1 MIYTVTLNPSL
12 DYVVDVDDFE
22 LGRTN
27 RAVSERLYAGG
38 KGINVSFVLKNLGF
52 ESTALGFSAGFT
64 GEEIKKQ
71 IQERGIT
78 ENFITVLNGQSR
90 INIKLRG
97 QQETEINGM
106 GPDIEKE
113 HIQQLLKKLSV
124 LSTGDY
130 LILAGSV
137 PMKINDTIYYDILK
151 TLDKKGIKAVVD
163 TTGDLLLNVL
173 KYHPFLI
180 KPNIHELSELFSTE
194 IKTKEEVVQYG
205 LKLQDMGAQN
215 VIVSMA
221 GDGAVF
227 ICENGEIYKSEAPK
241 GVVKNSVGAGDS
253 MVAGFLAGF
262 CETKDF
268 AKAFKMG
275 VCTGSASAFS
285 EDLATKEQL
294 WMHIHLIFN
303 LWERRNRYA
312 NY

>member
-1 MIYTVTLNPSL
+1 MIYTVTFNPSL
-12 DYVVDVDDFE
+12 DYIVSVDDFK
-22 LGRTN
+22 LGLTN
-27 RAVSERLYAGG
+27 RTSSELMLPGG
-38 KGINVSFVLKNLGF
+38 KGINVSIVLKNLGI

-78 ENFITVLNGQSR
+78 ENLITVLNGQSR

-285 EDLATKEQL
+285 EDLATKEQVRQV
-294 WMHIHLIFN
+294 MDAHSFDF
-303 LWERRNRYA
+303 
-312 NY
+312 

>member
-71 IQERGIT
+71 IQKRGIT

-106 GPDIEKE
+106 GPDIEKK

-124 LSTGDY
+124 LSPGDY

-285 EDLATKEQL
+285 EDLATKEQVRQV
-294 WMHIHLIFN
+294 MDAHSFDF
-303 LWERRNRYA
+303 
-312 NY
+312 

>member
-78 ENFITVLNGQSR
+78 ENLITVLNGQSR

-124 LSTGDY
+124 LSPGDY

-194 IKTKEEVVQYG
+194 IKTKEDVVQYG

-253 MVAGFLAGF
+253 MVAGSLAGF

-285 EDLATKEQL
+285 EDLATKEQVRQV
-294 WMHIHLIFN
+294 MDAHSFDF
-303 LWERRNRYA
+303 
-312 NY
+312 

>member
-1 MIYTVTLNPSL
+1 MYRDNTKTVRIGNAVIGGGNPILIQSMTNTPTE
-12 DYVVDVDDFE
+12 DVRATVAQILE
-22 LGRTN
+22 LEKAGCDIIRCTVPN
-27 RAVSERLYAGG
+27 RQAADA
-38 KGINVSFVLKNLGF
+38 I
-52 ESTALGFSAGFT
+52 A
-64 GEEIKKQ
+64 EIKKQ

-78 ENFITVLNGQSR
+78 ENLITVLNGQSR

-124 LSTGDY
+124 LSPGDY

-194 IKTKEEVVQYG
+194 IKTKEDVVQYG

-285 EDLATKEQL
+285 EDLATKEQVRQV
-294 WMHIHLIFN
+294 MDAHSFDF
-303 LWERRNRYA
+303 
-312 NY
+312 

>member
-78 ENFITVLNGQSR
+78 ENLITVLNGQSR

-124 LSTGDY
+124 LSPGDY

-205 LKLQDMGAQN
+205 LKLQDIGAQN

-275 VCTGSASAFS
+275 ICTGSASAFS
-285 EDLATKEQL
+285 EDLATKEQVRQV
-294 WMHIHLIFN
+294 MDAHSFDF
-303 LWERRNRYA
+303 
-312 NY
+312 

>member
-137 PMKINDTIYYDILK
+137 PMKISDTIYYDILK

-285 EDLATKEQL
+285 EDLATKEQVRQV
-294 WMHIHLIFN
+294 MDAHSFDF
-303 LWERRNRYA
+303 
-312 NY
+312 

>member
-113 HIQQLLKKLSV
+113 HIQQLLNKLSV

-285 EDLATKEQL
+285 EDLATKEQVRQV
-294 WMHIHLIFN
+294 MDAHSFDF
-303 LWERRNRYA
+303 
-312 NY
+312 

>member
-71 IQERGIT
+71 IRERGIT
-78 ENFITVLNGQSR
+78 ENLITVLNGQSR

-124 LSTGDY
+124 LSPGDY

-285 EDLATKEQL
+285 EDLATKEQVRQV
-294 WMHIHLIFN
+294 MDAHSFDF
-303 LWERRNRYA
+303 
-312 NY
+312 

>member
-12 DYVVDVDDFE
+12 DYVVDVDGFV

-124 LSTGDY
+124 LSPGDY
-130 LILAGSV
+130 LVLAGSV
-137 PMKINDTIYYDILK
+137 PMKINNTIYYDILK

-285 EDLATKEQL
+285 EDLATKEQVRQV
-294 WMHIHLIFN
+294 MDAHSFDF
-303 LWERRNRYA
+303 
-312 NY
+312 

>member
-180 KPNIHELSELFSTE
+180 KPIIHELSELFSTE

-227 ICENGEIYKSEAPK
+227 ICENGEIYKSEASK

-285 EDLATKEQL
+285 EDLATKEQVRQV
-294 WMHIHLIFN
+294 MDAHSFDF
-303 LWERRNRYA
+303 
-312 NY
+312 

>member
-78 ENFITVLNGQSR
+78 ENLITVLNGQSR

-124 LSTGDY
+124 LSPGDY

-205 LKLQDMGAQN
+205 LKLQDMGALN

-285 EDLATKEQL
+285 EDLATKEQVRQV
-294 WMHIHLIFN
+294 MDAHSFDF
-303 LWERRNRYA
+303 
-312 NY
+312 

>member
-78 ENFITVLNGQSR
+78 ENLITVLNGQSR

-130 LILAGSV
+130 LILAGNV

-285 EDLATKEQL
+285 EDLATKEQVRQV
-294 WMHIHLIFN
+294 MDAHSFDF
-303 LWERRNRYA
+303 
-312 NY
+312 

>member
-78 ENFITVLNGQSR
+78 ENLITVLNGQSR

-124 LSTGDY
+124 LSPGDY

-275 VCTGSASAFS
+275 ICTGSASAFS
-285 EDLATKEQL
+285 EDLATKEQVRQV
-294 WMHIHLIFN
+294 MDAHSFDF
-303 LWERRNRYA
+303 
-312 NY
+312 

>member
-52 ESTALGFSAGFT
+52 ESTAFGFSAGFT

-124 LSTGDY
+124 LSPGDY

-173 KYHPFLI
+173 KYHPLLI

-285 EDLATKEQL
+285 EDLATKEQVRQV
-294 WMHIHLIFN
+294 MDAHSFDF
-303 LWERRNRYA
+303 
-312 NY
+312 

>member
-78 ENFITVLNGQSR
+78 ENLITVLNGQSR

-124 LSTGDY
+124 LSPGDY

-285 EDLATKEQL
+285 EDLATKEQVRQV
-294 WMHIHLIFN
+294 MDAHSFDF
-303 LWERRNRYA
+303 
-312 NY
+312 

>member
-1 MIYTVTLNPSL
+1 MIYTVTMNPSL

-78 ENFITVLNGQSR
+78 ENLITVLNGQSR

-124 LSTGDY
+124 LSPGDY

-275 VCTGSASAFS
+275 ICTGSASAFS
-285 EDLATKEQL
+285 EDLATKEQVRQV
-294 WMHIHLIFN
+294 MDAHSFDF
-303 LWERRNRYA
+303 
-312 NY
+312 

>member
-71 IQERGIT
+71 IQKRGIT

-97 QQETEINGM
+97 QQETEINGL

-124 LSTGDY
+124 LSPGDY

-285 EDLATKEQL
+285 EDLATKEQVRQV
-294 WMHIHLIFN
+294 MDAHSFDF
-303 LWERRNRYA
+303 
-312 NY
+312 

>member
-78 ENFITVLNGQSR
+78 ENLITVLNGQSR

-124 LSTGDY
+124 LSPGDY

-137 PMKINDTIYYDILK
+137 PLKINDTIYYDILK

-194 IKTKEEVVQYG
+194 IKTKEDVVQYG

-285 EDLATKEQL
+285 EDLATKEQVRQV
-294 WMHIHLIFN
+294 MDAHSFDF
-303 LWERRNRYA
+303 
-312 NY
+312 

>member
-78 ENFITVLNGQSR
+78 ANLITVLNGQSR

-124 LSTGDY
+124 LSPGDY

-194 IKTKEEVVQYG
+194 IKTKEDVVQYG

-285 EDLATKEQL
+285 EDLATKEQVRQV
-294 WMHIHLIFN
+294 MDAHSFDF
-303 LWERRNRYA
+303 
-312 NY
+312 

>member
-78 ENFITVLNGQSR
+78 ENLITVLNGQSR

-97 QQETEINGM
+97 QQETEINVM

-124 LSTGDY
+124 LSPGDY

-194 IKTKEEVVQYG
+194 IKTKEDVVQYG

-285 EDLATKEQL
+285 EDLATKEQVRQV
-294 WMHIHLIFN
+294 MDAHSFDF
-303 LWERRNRYA
+303 
-312 NY
+312 

>member
-106 GPDIEKE
+106 GPDIEKK
-113 HIQQLLKKLSV
+113 HIQLLLKKLSV
-124 LSTGDY
+124 LSPGDY

-180 KPNIHELSELFSTE
+180 KPNIHELSELFSIE

-205 LKLQDMGAQN
+205 LKLQNMGAQN

-241 GVVKNSVGAGDS
+241 GVVKNSIGAGDS

-275 VCTGSASAFS
+275 ICTGSASAFS
-285 EDLATKEQL
+285 EDLATKEQVRQV
-294 WMHIHLIFN
+294 MDAHSFDF
-303 LWERRNRYA
+303 
-312 NY
+312 

>member
-71 IQERGIT
+71 IQESGIT

-194 IKTKEEVVQYG
+194 IKTKEEVVRYG

-285 EDLATKEQL
+285 EDLATKEQVRQV
-294 WMHIHLIFN
+294 MDAHSFDF
-303 LWERRNRYA
+303 
-312 NY
+312 

>member
-78 ENFITVLNGQSR
+78 ENLITVLNGQSR

-151 TLDKKGIKAVVD
+151 TLDKKGIKAAVD
-163 TTGDLLLNVL
+163 TTPDILLNVL

-285 EDLATKEQL
+285 EDLATKEQVRQV
-294 WMHIHLIFN
+294 MDAHSFDF
-303 LWERRNRYA
+303 
-312 NY
+312 

>member
-78 ENFITVLNGQSR
+78 ENLITVLNGQSR

-124 LSTGDY
+124 LSPGDY

-137 PMKINDTIYYDILK
+137 PMMINDTIYYDILK

-285 EDLATKEQL
+285 EDLATKEQVRQV
-294 WMHIHLIFN
+294 MDAHSFDF
-303 LWERRNRYA
+303 
-312 NY
+312 

>member
-12 DYVVDVDDFE
+12 DYVVDVDDFV

-27 RAVSERLYAGG
+27 RAVSERLYVGG

-124 LSTGDY
+124 LSPGDY
-130 LILAGSV
+130 LVLAGSV
-137 PMKINDTIYYDILK
+137 PMKINNTIYYDILK

-173 KYHPFLI
+173 RYHPFLI

-205 LKLQDMGAQN
+205 LKLQNMGAQN

-285 EDLATKEQL
+285 EDLATKEQVRQV
-294 WMHIHLIFN
+294 MDAHSFDF
-303 LWERRNRYA
+303 
-312 NY
+312 

>member
-12 DYVVDVDDFE
+12 DYVVDVDDFV

-124 LSTGDY
+124 LSPGDY

-137 PMKINDTIYYDILK
+137 PMKINNTIYYDILK

-285 EDLATKEQL
+285 EDLATKEQVRQV
-294 WMHIHLIFN
+294 MDAHSFDF
-303 LWERRNRYA
+303 
-312 NY
+312 

>member
-78 ENFITVLNGQSR
+78 ENLITVLNGQSR

-106 GPDIEKE
+106 GPDIEKK

-124 LSTGDY
+124 LSPGDY

-285 EDLATKEQL
+285 EDLATKEQVRQV
-294 WMHIHLIFN
+294 MDAHSFDF
-303 LWERRNRYA
+303 
-312 NY
+312 

>member
-124 LSTGDY
+124 LSPGDY

-285 EDLATKEQL
+285 EDLATKEQVRQV
-294 WMHIHLIFN
+294 MDAHSFDF
-303 LWERRNRYA
+303 
-312 NY
+312 

>member
-71 IQERGIT
+71 IQERGLT
-78 ENFITVLNGQSR
+78 ENLITVLNGQSR

-124 LSTGDY
+124 LSPGDY

-194 IKTKEEVVQYG
+194 IKTKEDVVQYG

-285 EDLATKEQL
+285 EDLATKEQVRQV
-294 WMHIHLIFN
+294 MDAHSFDF
-303 LWERRNRYA
+303 
-312 NY
+312 

>member
-78 ENFITVLNGQSR
+78 ENLITVLNGQSR

-124 LSTGDY
+124 LSPGDY

-241 GVVKNSVGAGDS
+241 GVVKYSVGAGES

-285 EDLATKEQL
+285 EDLATKEQVRQV
-294 WMHIHLIFN
+294 MDAHSFDF
-303 LWERRNRYA
+303 
-312 NY
+312 

>member
-78 ENFITVLNGQSR
+78 ENLITVLNGQSR

-124 LSTGDY
+124 LSPGDY

-194 IKTKEEVVQYG
+194 IKTKEDVVQYG

-275 VCTGSASAFS
+275 ICTGSASAFS
-285 EDLATKEQL
+285 EDLATKEQVRQV
-294 WMHIHLIFN
+294 MDAHSFDF
-303 LWERRNRYA
+303 
-312 NY
+312 

>member
-137 PMKINDTIYYDILK
+137 SMKINDTIYYDILK

-285 EDLATKEQL
+285 EDLATKEQVRQV
-294 WMHIHLIFN
+294 MDAHSFDF
-303 LWERRNRYA
+303 
-312 NY
+312 

>member
-78 ENFITVLNGQSR
+78 ENLITVLNGQSR

-113 HIQQLLKKLSV
+113 HIQQLLKKLSI
-124 LSTGDY
+124 LSPGDY

-194 IKTKEEVVQYG
+194 IKTKEDVVQYG

-285 EDLATKEQL
+285 EDLATKEQVRQV
-294 WMHIHLIFN
+294 MDAHSFDF
-303 LWERRNRYA
+303 
-312 NY
+312 

>member
-78 ENFITVLNGQSR
+78 ENLITVLNGQSR

-124 LSTGDY
+124 LSPGDY

-227 ICENGEIYKSEAPK
+227 ICENEEIYKSEAPK

-285 EDLATKEQL
+285 EDLATKEQVRQV
-294 WMHIHLIFN
+294 MDAHSFDF
-303 LWERRNRYA
+303 
-312 NY
+312 

>member
-78 ENFITVLNGQSR
+78 ENLITVLNGQSR

-124 LSTGDY
+124 LSPGDY

-151 TLDKKGIKAVVD
+151 TLDKKEIKAVVD

-285 EDLATKEQL
+285 EDLATKEQVRQV
-294 WMHIHLIFN
+294 MDAHSFDF
-303 LWERRNRYA
+303 
-312 NY
+312 

>member
-78 ENFITVLNGQSR
+78 ENLITVLNGQSR

-124 LSTGDY
+124 LSPGDY

-285 EDLATKEQL
+285 EDFATKEQVRQV
-294 WMHIHLIFN
+294 MDAHSFDF
-303 LWERRNRYA
+303 
-312 NY
+312 

>member
-90 INIKLRG
+90 INIKRRG

-285 EDLATKEQL
+285 EDLATKEQVRQV
-294 WMHIHLIFN
+294 MDAHSFDF
-303 LWERRNRYA
+303 
-312 NY
+312 

>member
-78 ENFITVLNGQSR
+78 ENLITVLNGQSR

-124 LSTGDY
+124 LSPGDY

-227 ICENGEIYKSEAPK
+227 ICENGEIYKSESPK

-285 EDLATKEQL
+285 EDLATKEQVRQV
-294 WMHIHLIFN
+294 MDAHSFDF
-303 LWERRNRYA
+303 
-312 NY
+312 

>member
-78 ENFITVLNGQSR
+78 ENLITVLNGQSR

-124 LSTGDY
+124 LSPGDY

-275 VCTGSASAFS
+275 ICTGSASAIS
-285 EDLATKEQL
+285 EDLATKEQVRQV
-294 WMHIHLIFN
+294 MDAHSFDF
-303 LWERRNRYA
+303 
-312 NY
+312 